1 MIEKENYV
9 VVQGWMI
16 TELGLKGNE
25 LLIYAV
31 IHGFSQVP
39 NQAFTGSLQYLA
51 DWING
56 SKQTVINCLK
66 SLVDKDLIIKTE
78 KKYNGVKIFEYQS
91 KIFNRGQNF
100 LPNNIEKENII
111 INNNIKESEPIPT
124 KSKRFVPPTLEE
136 VKSYCKERHNN
147 VDPVEFMAHYTATN
161 WYRGKTKI
169 SNWRACVITWE
180 KNARAKQQQ
189 QQQIKKGQPSSTDYL
204 DYAN

>member
-1 MIEKENYV
+1 MVEKENYV

-66 SLVDKDLIIKTE
+66 SLIDKDLIIKIE
-78 KKYNGVKIFEYQS
+78 KTYNGVKFFEYQS

-111 INNNIKESEPIPT
+111 INNNIKESQPIIT

-136 VKSYCKERHNN
+136 VKAYCKERHND

-180 KNARAKQQQ
+180 KNARAKQQT
-189 QQQIKKGQPSSTDYL
+189 KKGQPSSTDYL

>member
-1 MIEKENYV
+1 MVEKENYV

-66 SLVDKDLIIKTE
+66 SLIDKDLIIKIE
-78 KKYNGVKIFEYQS
+78 KTYNGVKFFEYQS

-111 INNNIKESEPIPT
+111 INNNIKESD

-136 VKSYCKERHNN
+136 VKAYCKERHNN

-189 QQQIKKGQPSSTDYL
+189 IKKGQPSSTDYL

>member
-1 MIEKENYV
+1 MVEKENYV

-66 SLVDKDLIIKTE
+66 SLIDKDLIIKIE
-78 KKYNGVKIFEYQS
+78 KTYNGVKFFEYQS

-111 INNNIKESEPIPT
+111 INNNIKESD

-136 VKSYCKERHNN
+136 VKAYCKERNNN

>member
-31 IHGFSQVP
+31 IHGFSQAP
-39 NQAFTGSLQYLA
+39 NQSFTGSLQYLA

-136 VKSYCKERHNN
+136 VKSYCKERNNN

-180 KNARAKQQQ
+180 KNERAKQQQ

>member
-1 MIEKENYV
+1 MVEKENYV

-66 SLVDKDLIIKTE
+66 SLIDKDLIIKTE
-78 KKYNGVKIFEYQS
+78 KTYNGVKFFEYQS

-111 INNNIKESEPIPT
+111 INNNIKESEPIIT

-136 VKSYCKERHNN
+136 VKAYCKERHND

-180 KNARAKQQQ
+180 KNARAKQQT
-189 QQQIKKGQPSSTDYL
+189 KKGQPSSTDYL

>member
-1 MIEKENYV
+1 MVEKENYV

-66 SLVDKDLIIKTE
+66 SLIDKDLIIKIE
-78 KKYNGVKIFEYQS
+78 KTYNGVKFFEYQS

-111 INNNIKESEPIPT
+111 INNNIKESD

-136 VKSYCKERHNN
+136 VKAYCKERHNN
-147 VDPVEFMAHYTATN
+147 VDPVEFMAHYTASN

-189 QQQIKKGQPSSTDYL
+189 QIKKGQPSSTDYL

>member
-1 MIEKENYV
+1 MVEKENYV

-39 NQAFTGSLQYLA
+39 NQSFTGNLKYLE
-51 DWING
+51 DWTNS

-66 SLVDKDLIIKTE
+66 SLIDKNFITRIE
-78 KKYNGVKIFEYQS
+78 KGNSIEYRSNFLTPKVKIFDPY
-91 KIFNRGQNF
+91 
-100 LPNNIEKENII
+100 NININKKENII
-111 INNNIKESEPIPT
+111 INNNIKESD
-124 KSKRFVPPTLEE
+124 KNKRFVPPTLEE
-136 VKSYCKERHNN
+136 VKAYCKERHNN
-147 VDPVEFMAHYTATN
+147 VDPVEFMAHYTASN

>member
-1 MIEKENYV
+1 MVEKENYV

-66 SLVDKDLIIKTE
+66 SLIDKDLIIKNE
-78 KKYNGVKIFEYQS
+78 KTYNGVKFFEYQS

-111 INNNIKESEPIPT
+111 INNNIKESD

-136 VKSYCKERHNN
+136 VKAYCKERHNN

>member
-1 MIEKENYV
+1 MVEKENYI

-39 NQAFTGSLQYLA
+39 NQSFTGSLQYLA

-66 SLVDKDLIIKTE
+66 SLIDKDLIIKIE
-78 KKYNGVKIFEYQS
+78 KTYNGVKFFEYQS

-111 INNNIKESEPIPT
+111 INNNIKESQPIIT

-136 VKSYCKERHNN
+136 VKAYCKERHND

-180 KNARAKQQQ
+180 KNARAKQQT
-189 QQQIKKGQPSSTDYL
+189 KKGQPSSTDYL

>member
-1 MIEKENYV
+1 MVEKENYV

-66 SLVDKDLIIKTE
+66 SLIDKDLIIKIE
-78 KKYNGVKIFEYQS
+78 KTYNGVKFFEYQS

-111 INNNIKESEPIPT
+111 INNNIKESD

-136 VKSYCKERHNN
+136 VKAYCKERHNN
-147 VDPVEFMAHYTATN
+147 VDPVEFMAHYTASN

-169 SNWRACVITWE
+169 SNWRACIITWE
-180 KNARAKQQQ
+180 KNARAKQQ